1 MPNYS
6 SQQITQPEIIDT
18 LEFCL
23 TDKHDC
29 SYIPGQQATTLFVNP
44 AITLHHQHY
53 SFLATMGFRRSG
65 NNIYRPHCAQ
75 CNSCIPV
82 RLDVNKFKASKQQ
95 KRCWN
100 KNSNITTFSHPA
112 QFNEDHFQL
121 YSCYLSSRHPEGGM
135 DPLSESAYKDIINSH
150 WCNSELLE
158 FRDNQDLVAVAV
170 IDKLKDGL
178 SAVYTFFEP
187 ELSNLS
193 LGILAIQHE
202 IALVRQRNLRWLYL
216 GFWNSESQKMSYK
229 TRFQPL
235 EYFVD
240 NAWLSDKPV

>member
-6 SQQITQPEIIDT
+6 SQQIKQPEILDT

-23 TDKHDC
+23 TDKHEC
-29 SYIPGQQATTLFVNP
+29 GYLENKQATTLFVNP
-44 AITLHHQHY
+44 EITLQHQHY
-53 SFLATMGFRRSG
+53 NYLATMGFRRSG
-65 NNIYRPHCAQ
+65 NNIYRHHCEQ
-75 CNSCIPV
+75 CNLCIPV

-100 KNSNITTFSHPA
+100 KNTDITTISHPA
-112 QFNEDHFQL
+112 QYNEDHFQL
-121 YSCYLSSRHPEGGM
+121 YSRYLSSRHPESGM
-135 DPLSESAYKDIINSH
+135 DPLSKTAYQDIINSE

-158 FRDNQDLVAVAV
+158 FRKNQTLVAVAV

-187 ELSNLS
+187 ELSHLS
-193 LGILAIQHE
+193 LGILAIQHQ
-202 IALVRQRNLRWLYL
+202 IALVRQRNLTWLYL

-229 TRFQPL
+229 THFQPL
-235 EYFVD
+235 QYFVTND
-240 NAWLSDKPV
+240 WQPDKPF